1 VKVLI
6 NGSFAPS
13 LILFRG
19 NLIRDLIARGHEV
32 HCSAP
37 DIKSEIM
44 EQLQAIGA
52 VAHGI
57 SLNRTGAGVIA
68 DLQYFWDLFRLI
80 KRIKPDFVVG
90 YTIKPN
96 IWGSIAAQLNGISS
110 ASMVTGLGY
119 TFITKSGWKRRLI
132 GLISHRLYRLATG
145 CNKVVIF
152 QNPDDR
158 DDFVA
163 AKCLINPSK
172 ARLVNGSGVDTDYYP
187 LASLPDRPVFL
198 MIARLLG
205 NKGTREYAAAAM
217 SLIDEGR
224 VNEGLEWQ
232 FQLAGFLDEGPDC
245 VRAEELRH
253 WIDSGIEF
261 LGELK
266 DIRPAMRSASVYVL
280 PSYREGTPRSVLEA
294 MSIGRPVITSD
305 APGCRETVEHGVNGF
320 LVPVQDVKTLI
331 AAMKMLGESAR
342 LRSSF
347 GIAGRKIAEE
357 KYAVGRVNSVLMDHF
372 GL

>member
-1 VKVLI
+1 MI

-37 DIKSEIM
+37 DIDSEVM
-44 EQLQAIGA
+44 KQLQAIGA
-52 VAHGI
+52 VAHCVA
-57 SLNRTGAGVIA
+57 LNRTGVGAIA

-80 KRIKPDFVVG
+80 KRIKPDLVVG

-96 IWGSIAAQLNGISS
+96 IWGSIAAKLNGISS

-119 TFITKSGWKRRLI
+119 TFITKAGWKRRLI
-132 GLISHRLYRLATG
+132 GSISHKLYRLATG

-163 AKCLINPSK
+163 ARCLTDPTK
-172 ARLVNGSGVDTDYYP
+172 ARLVNGSGVDTEHYP
-187 LASLPDRPVFL
+187 LANLPDRPVFL

-205 NKGTREYAAAAM
+205 NKGTREYAAAAT
-217 SLIDEGR
+217 SLI
-224 VNEGLEWQ
+224 NEGLGWQ

-245 VRAEELRH
+245 VSAEELRQ
-253 WIDSGIEF
+253 WIDGGIEF

-294 MSIGRPVITSD
+294 MSMGRPVITSD
-305 APGCRETVEHGVNGF
+305 APGCRETVKHGVNGF
-320 LVPVQDVKTLI
+320 LVPVQDVKLLI
-331 AAMKMLGESAR
+331 AAMKALGDSSN

-347 GIAGRKIAEE
+347 GIAGRQMAEE
-357 KYAVGRVNSVLMDHF
+357 KYAVGRVNSLLMDHF
-372 GL
+372 EL